1 MAGKRLAFLRPHT
14 TWGRS
19 TLAQDV
25 PNLVE
30 LPLLGFS
37 RTLSKQQASSG
48 EAFRDLAV
56 SSNGAIRIPN
66 ESPMFRGFYPP

>member
-1 MAGKRLAFLRPHT
+1 MSHT

-48 EAFRDLAV
+48 EVFRDLAV
-56 SSNGAIRIPN
+56 SSDPTCFVMNGAIRIPN
-66 ESPMFRGFYPP
+66 ESPMFHPS